1 MQKRFLLR
9 TFLLVMALTAVLAV
23 IVATMQMDLGPAAPA
38 VGGEQTFFEHFVVAG
53 GPIVWF
59 VLLPMSL
66 VTFFLAFEHGL
77 TIRRN
82 KLVPCGIGRAI
93 VEIIR
98 RSGPGH
104 LEAQIGDKGDFVS
117 TAVLKALGQG
127 KGDWFRM
134 RNALAESL
142 QDQAWR
148 LLRKIE
154 WMNLIGNV
162 SPMVGLFG
170 TVFGMIKLFNA
181 IVVAGGQ
188 PQPAQLADG
197 ISVALVTTFWGL
209 FIAIPALAMH
219 GIFRNR
225 IETLTSDAVVEAENI
240 VPEIRRSLGSV
251 AGNRGKSQKPSS
263 AAACDVVK
271 KQTLPE
277 DQHAKKA
284 KLPISELGSKPKSK
298 VGESLPL

>member
-1 MQKRFLLR
+1 MQKSFLVR
-9 TFLLVMALTAVLAV
+9 TFLLVMALIAVLAV
-23 IVATMQMDLGPAAPA
+23 IVATMRMDLSPVVPA
-38 VGGEQTFFEHFVVAG
+38 VGGEQTFFEHFVLAG

-66 VTFFLAFEHGL
+66 ITVFLAFEHGL
-77 TIRRN
+77 TIRRS
-82 KLVPCGIGRAI
+82 KLVPCGIGRQI

-104 LEAQIGDKGDFVS
+104 LGAQIGDRGDFVS
-117 TAVLKALGQG
+117 TAALKALSQG

-181 IVVAGGQ
+181 IVIAGGQ

-209 FIAIPALAMH
+209 FIAIPALAIH
-219 GIFRNR
+219 GVFRNR

-251 AGNRGKSQKPSS
+251 AGNRGKSQKPASV
-263 AAACDVVK
+263 ATCDVVK
-271 KQTLPE
+271 RQPLPE
-277 DQHAKKA
+277 DEHAKKT
-284 KLPISELGSKPKSK
+284 KLPISELGSKPKRK